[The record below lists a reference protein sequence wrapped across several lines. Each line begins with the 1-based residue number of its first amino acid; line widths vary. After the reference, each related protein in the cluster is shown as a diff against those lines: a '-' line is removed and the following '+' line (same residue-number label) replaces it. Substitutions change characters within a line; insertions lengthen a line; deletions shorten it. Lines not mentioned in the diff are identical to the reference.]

1 MAEMKVN
8 LCGITLDNPVMAAS
22 GTFGYG
28 YEFAELYDINRLGTF
43 SFRGNY
49 RQAAVRQP
57 YAEDSR
63 MYGRHDKLSG
73 TPEPGSG

>member
-43 SFRGNY
+43 SFKGTTASDLRIVLNDDRVGI
-49 RQAAVRQP
+49 
-57 YAEDSR
+57 AEVVL
-63 MYGRHDKLSG
+63 K
-73 TPEPGSG
+73 E